1 MDLPPPLGK
10 DFLLEALYSNEAYS
24 MNWTK
29 YYEPKSK
36 GLDTKQVSLVIFK
49 VTKLQGSQLYTR
61 DLRNI
66 LSKIDGERNQYNFL
80 FNLEATHSLP

>member
-10 DFLLEALYSNEAYS
+10 NFLLEALYSNEAYS

-49 VTKLQGSQLYTR
+49 VTKLQGESAL
-61 DLRNI
+61 
-66 LSKIDGERNQYNFL
+66 
-80 FNLEATHSLP
+80 H